1 VIERPKKGFGIPLA
15 TWLRGPLERRI
26 ADVVKQSP
34 IWDADVLNQAVFQ
47 EKNREHQ
54 AKKKD
59 HSKPLWALIVL
70 DRWVRR
76 AKAAVASV

>member
-1 VIERPKKGFGIPLA
+1 
-15 TWLRGPLERRI
+15 
-26 ADVVKQSP
+26 
-34 IWDADVLNQAVFQ
+34 LNQSVFQ

-59 HSKPLWALIVL
+59 HSKPLWGLIVL
-70 DRWVRR
+70 DRWMRR